1 MDVFTEIIALK
12 HGEADP
18 ELEEHAVA
26 KAHGQR
32 HTLSLA
38 AGVRKHMLREK
49 HADLERTASRWVR
62 KYRKA
67 KDGWKVE
74 RAGIVASYLVG
85 PRPKKRKLPKKKHV
99 TLDLKRVRHSGRV
112 NSI

>member
-1 MDVFTEIIALK
+1 MAELDVIERAVYNARRA
-12 HGEADP
+12 GE
-18 ELEEHAVA
+18 EECNA
-26 KAHGQR
+26 
-32 HTLSLA
+32 TA
-38 AGVRKHMLREK
+38 A
-49 HADLERTASRWVR
+49 
-62 KYRKA
+62 
-67 KDGWKVE
+67 E